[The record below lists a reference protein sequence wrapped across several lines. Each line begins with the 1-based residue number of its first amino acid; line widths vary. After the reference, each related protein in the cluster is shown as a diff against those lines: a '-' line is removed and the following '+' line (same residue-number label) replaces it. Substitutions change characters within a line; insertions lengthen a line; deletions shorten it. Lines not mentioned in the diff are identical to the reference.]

1 MADLSQGPLT
11 QEIPPEL
18 LALRQQFVQRLPGR
32 LDDVDQLYRR
42 LSSSAWEPV
51 EVENL
56 HRMVHSLTG
65 TAGTFGLPALSV
77 AARELESLLA
87 ALLRQTTAPSDGD
100 WLAVGAG
107 VERLRCAQG
116 LRSDASPQ
124 PVPTTAPATVP
135 TAATPPSASP
145 SPLIHLV
152 QDDLGRAEQIAD
164 QLHEAGYRVRV
175 FGDLKALRAAHAEAG
190 ANNGFGLPDAVVLD
204 VMAVQGPSERAT
216 LMSELGMGQRSA
228 IPLVTTLVHDD
239 LAARLSAARAG
250 VNRTLP
256 RPLQAACVIEALDG
270 ITGRHAQEAW
280 RVLMVDDDSLLLA
293 AHASMLRAAG
303 MEVQT
308 LCDPIKTLE
317 AVRAFNPDVLLLDVY
332 MPDAGGPEIAAALR
346 ARDAH
351 LHLPILFLSG
361 ETDMTQQLLA
371 LNLGGDDFLIKPVRP
386 DHLVAAVK
394 ARARRARQN
403 ISVQRR
409 LETTLYERD
418 REHMA
423 LDHHAIVSIAD
434 GAGRITYV
442 NDLFCRVTGYS
453 RDELMGGGY
462 QILRSDLLPSGF
474 ARAIWD
480 TIRHGQVWQGETCG
494 RRKDGS
500 HQWSETTITPF
511 LNAGGEVYQYVA
523 IQTDIS
529 HIRAAE
535 ENLRKQGD
543 MQRTISESAARLMA
557 APARQTGAAIDQAL
571 HDSGT
576 QIGADRAYLF
586 TFSRD
591 GARMSN
597 AHVWCAPGVQDM
609 VDPMQQAALDKAPW
623 LREAFLNQ
631 GMVVVPD
638 VEAMPEEAA
647 ADQALLRGRG
657 VRSLLAFPL
666 KGNGHPI
673 GFLGY
678 SLTQLPRAWATAEI
692 DLLKVLADVIGSALA
707 RRRAESALRE
717 SEARLN
723 FLVASSPVTIFTC
736 DFRPP
741 FTPTYVSP
749 NVGQLLGFEPED
761 FKRNPAFWAEHIHA
775 EDRALVLQELPTL
788 FRRGTHQ
795 HEYRMQMRDGGY
807 RWIHGQLRLVRGA
820 KGRPVEIIGYWMDI
834 TERKRIEQ
842 ELFEFN
848 HELEQRV
855 ADQTQSVIE
864 SERFARAT
872 LDALSSRVIILDEH
886 GVILAANQ
894 AWKTFADSYHGA
906 EQMGQGQDYM
916 ELLVAAGAGRDD
928 EGRRFIDGIRS
939 VMSGEIHNYL
949 QEYSLRV
956 ASEERW
962 YLCRVER
969 FPGEGAVRVVVS
981 HEDVTQSKL
990 AERQQMR
997 SQRLESLGTLAG
1009 GVAHD
1014 LNNALA
1020 PVLMGM
1026 ELLKTDYPQES
1037 KVLNMVQSS
1046 AQRGADMVRQLLTF
1060 AKGADGE
1067 RVVVQ
1072 PARLVRELEGMM
1084 RGSFPKNIRVQAT
1097 ADPKLAS
1104 VLGDMTQLHQ
1114 ILLNLCVNA
1123 RDAMPNGGA
1132 LNLSASMGDLD
1143 KKQARSI
1150 EGAKPGRFVVLRVTD
1165 TGAGIP
1171 PDVLERIF
1179 DPFFTTKSP
1188 DKGTGLG
1195 LSTVLGIIRAHG
1207 GFVQVE
1213 SVPGDG
1219 ATFSV
1224 YLPPAPDAGVSE
1236 SGALVEATPAAYQG
1250 QGERVLFVDDEGPV
1264 RDIATSV
1271 LKRLNFTPLLATD
1284 GADALIL
1291 AAEHKADIKVVITD
1305 LHMPHM
1311 DGVVFVRALRRF
1323 LPDLPVVLA
1332 SGRVDEA
1339 SADELRKLGVVVR
1352 LDKPFTEA
1360 QLAQALRTA
1369 LAAR

>member
-1 MADLSQGPLT
+1 MSQPARPMTL
-11 QEIPPEL
+11 PPEL

-32 LDDVDQLYRR
+32 LNEIQQLFERVAR
-42 LSSSAWEPV
+42 APWDAG
-51 EVENL
+51 EVQTL
-56 HRMVHSLTG
+56 HRLVHSITG
-65 TAGTFGLPALSV
+65 TAGTFGLHALSMV
-77 AARELESLLA
+77 ARELEHRLA
-87 ALLRQTTAPSDGD
+87 ELVERNAAPVDGTWRVIADGVVQLRRVGASDEPAWAAPTMAGTPSD
-100 WLAVGAG
+100 
-107 VERLRCAQG
+107 
-116 LRSDASPQ
+116 Q
-124 PVPTTAPATVP
+124 PVAPAQ
-135 TAATPPSASP
+135 TAVRP

-152 QDDLGRAEQIAD
+152 QDDHERAERMVE
-164 QLHEAGYRVRV
+164 QLVDAGYRVRR
-175 FGDLKALRAAHAEAG
+175 FDDLRALQAAHAIE
-190 ANNGFGLPDAVVLD
+190 GLGGGGRPDAMVLD
-204 VMAVQGPSERAT
+204 TIDLQDSTAREA
-216 LMSELGMGQRSA
+216 LMSTLGLGKQGT
-228 IPLVTTLVHDD
+228 IPLVTTLVRDD
-239 LAARLSAARAG
+239 LAARLSAARSG
-250 VNRTLP
+250 VNRTLT
-256 RPLQAACVIEALDG
+256 RPLQVGCVIEALDA
-270 ITGRHAQEAW
+270 IAGRQAQPVW
-280 RVLMVDDDSLLLA
+280 RVLMVDDDSELLE
-293 AHASMLRAAG
+293 AHASILRAAG
-303 MEVQT
+303 MEV
-308 LCDPIKTLE
+308 KTLSE
-317 AVRAFNPDVLLLDVY
+317 PLRTLEMVRSFDPDVLLLDVY

-351 LHLPILFLSG
+351 LHLPILFLSA

-371 LNLGGDDFLIKPVRP
+371 LNLGGDDFLIKPVQP
-386 DHLVAAVK
+386 DHLVAAVT

-403 ISVQRR
+403 AAVQRR
-409 LETTLYERD
+409 LETTLYERE

-442 NDLFCRVTGYS
+442 NDLFCQVTGYS
-453 RDELMGGGY
+453 RDELMGSGY

-474 ARAIWD
+474 ARAIWN
-480 TIRHGQVWQGETCG
+480 TIRDGQVWQGETCG

-511 LNAGGEVYQYVA
+511 LNASGEVYQYVA

-535 ENLRKQGD
+535 ENLRKQSD
-543 MQRTISESAARLMA
+543 MQRMISESAARLMA
-557 APARQTGAAIDQAL
+557 APARQTGAAIDRAL
-571 HDSGT
+571 CDSGT
-576 QIGADRAYLF
+576 QLGADRAYLF

-591 GARMSN
+591 GTRMSN

-609 VDPMQQAALDKAPW
+609 LDPMQQASLDQAPW

-638 VEAMPEEAA
+638 VEAMPEVAA
-647 ADQALLRGRG
+647 ADQALLRARG
-657 VRSLLAFPL
+657 VRSLLVFPL
-666 KGNGHPI
+666 QSKGQPI

-678 SLTQLPRAWATAEI
+678 SLTHLPRTWSTAEI

-707 RRRAESALRE
+707 RSRAESALRE

-761 FKRNPAFWAEHIHA
+761 FKRNPAFWAEHIHP
-775 EDRALVLQELPTL
+775 EDRALVLQELPSL

-795 HEYRMQMRDGGY
+795 HEYRMQTRDGGY
-807 RWIHGQLRLVRGA
+807 RWVHGQLRLVRGA
-820 KGRPVEIIGYWMDI
+820 RGRPVEIIGYWMDI

-855 ADQTQSVIE
+855 AEQTQTVIE

-886 GVILAANQ
+886 GVILAANR
-894 AWKTFADSYHGA
+894 AWLDTRRPVPENLPVGEGSNYLAHCERSCDYGA
-906 EQMGQGQDYM
+906 
-916 ELLVAAGAGRDD
+916 AAGAPIAAGVRTVIAGDQP
-928 EGRRFIDGIRS
+928 RFL
-939 VMSGEIHNYL
+939 Y
-949 QEYSLRV
+949 EYSDHLPG
-956 ASEERW
+956 EQRW
-962 YLCRVER
+962 FLCRVER
-969 FPGEGAVRVVVS
+969 FPGDGAVRVVVS

-1067 RVVVQ
+1067 RVLVQ
-1072 PARLVRELEGMM
+1072 PVRLVRELEGMM
-1084 RGSFPKNIRVQAT
+1084 RGSFPKNVRVQAT

-1123 RDAMPNGGA
+1123 RDAMPNGGS
-1132 LNLSASMGDLD
+1132 LNLSASMVDLD
-1143 KKQARSI
+1143 KTQARSI
-1150 EGAKPGRFVVLRVTD
+1150 EGAKPGRFVVLRVID
-1165 TGAGIP
+1165 TGTGIP

-1213 SVPGDG
+1213 SVPGEG

-1236 SGALVEATPAAYQG
+1236 TGALVEATPAAYQG

-1291 AAEHKADIKVVITD
+1291 AAEHKADISVVITD

-1323 LPDLPVVLA
+1323 LPDIPVVLA

-1339 SADELRKLGVVVR
+1339 SSDELRKLGVVVR

-1369 LAAR
+1369 LAAH